1 MISNEKGLHK
11 QRETVGPP
19 ISSGNAPGGIFS
31 VRCVSLVLQL
41 KCSKCRSLE
50 VQQPLVTPSDR
61 NSYAPSS
68 TTESSPIT
76 EVNAREK
83 EATEEFKSLKT
94 KEHAIYIYIM

>member
-11 QRETVGPP
+11 QRKTVGPP

-41 KCSKCRSLE
+41 KCSKCRSTE

-61 NSYAPSS
+61 NSYAERGS
-68 TTESSPIT
+68 TKF
-76 EVNAREK
+76 R
-83 EATEEFKSLKT
+83 
-94 KEHAIYIYIM
+94 